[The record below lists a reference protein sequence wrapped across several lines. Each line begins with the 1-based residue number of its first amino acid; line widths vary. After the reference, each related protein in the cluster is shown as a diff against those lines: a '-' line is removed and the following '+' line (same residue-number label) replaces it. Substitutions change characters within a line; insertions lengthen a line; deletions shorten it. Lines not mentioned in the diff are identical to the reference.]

1 MISPTTELD
10 AINTM
15 LSTIGESPV
24 STVDD
29 NGVVDAIM
37 ARQILRS
44 VDREVQSR
52 GWHWNTDKDY
62 PLTPNTAGELE
73 LPNGVLRCDTVDP
86 DTQIDV
92 VVRGKRLYDR
102 RNHTFQIGRAV
113 RVDLITQ
120 LPFEDLPEPARHYIT
135 IRSSRIFQER
145 ILGSTELSKFSAVDE
160 SRALVILKEMDAD
173 TADYNMLTDSYSVA
187 RVLDR

>member
-15 LSTIGESPV
+15 LSTIGESPIN
-24 STVDD
+24 TVEDS
-29 NGVVDAIM
+29 GVVDAVM
-37 ARQILRS
+37 ARQILNS

-52 GWHWNTDKDY
+52 GWHWNTDKSY
-62 PLTPNTAGELE
+62 LLNPNEEGELE
-73 LPNGVLRCDTVDP
+73 LPYGVLRCDTVEP
-86 DTQIDV
+86 DNSVDV

-102 RNHTFQIGRAV
+102 RNHTFQVGKAV
-113 RVDLITQ
+113 RVDLVVQ
-120 LPFEDLPEPARHYIT
+120 LPFEELPEPARHYIT

-145 ILGSTELSKFSAVDE
+145 ILGSSELSQFSVTDE
-160 SRALVILKEMDAD
+160 ARALVVLKDMEAENSDF
-173 TADYNMLTDSYSVA
+173 NILTDNYTVA